1 MSKRLAAATIAKLF
15 LKAGEHW
22 GDQPAFATRTN
33 KANVF
38 QNVSYTCWSSR
49 AKNLATAL
57 IDLGVKARD
66 HIGLISDNRFEWI
79 LASTAIQYCGAAD
92 VPRARDMT
100 ADEMLYILC
109 HADVEVVFVENQA
122 VLEKL
127 DSVRAKLPLL
137 KKVILM
143 DITSQDTSED
153 VFCLQALEEHGRR
166 LRHEGD
172 RRAEERCA
180 RIVPEDLS
188 TIIYTSGTTGI
199 PKGVPITHQAL
210 CSQIDNL
217 IFSLSKEE
225 RALSILPIW
234 HSYERI
240 FEILVISYGATLY
253 YSSIRYLKNDLMI
266 VKPTVM
272 ASAPRLWEAL
282 YERMMAHVSN
292 QDVMKRCLFSLA
304 RGSAHW
310 VRHAWRFFLGQQLD
324 VTGRSW
330 RESLRLALG
339 HGVRL
344 GLACV
349 PFVIL
354 DRLILARLRMV
365 VGGCFRAT
373 ISGGGALSPHIDSF
387 FYDMGIQ
394 IFEGYGLTESSPVLA
409 VRTEENFVLGSV
421 GPPLP
426 KTEIKI
432 HDLVSGEI
440 LYPNTKR
447 TDLGRGLSGEIYAR
461 GPQIMKGY
469 HKDPQTSSLILK
481 EGWLKTGDI
490 GMITF
495 NNCLKIIGRC
505 KETIVLKSGENVE
518 PLPIESRLLES
529 PLIEQCMVVGQ
540 DQKHL
545 GVLLVPSLNGFLKLG
560 WSITSLEELIYEEA
574 LRPVLHREVQRLI
587 SPKHGFKRFE
597 RIGCEALLSQPFQLG
612 EELTATY
619 KLKRHVIFQKYHD
632 LITQMY
638 ET

>member
-1 MSKRLAAATIAKLF
+1 MSKRLVAATIAELF

-22 GDQPAFATRTN
+22 GDKPAFATRAKQGN
-33 KANVF
+33 IF
-38 QNVSYTCWSSR
+38 QAVSYQCWSRR

-57 IDLGVKARD
+57 IDLGVHASD
-66 HIGLISDNRFEWI
+66 HVALISDKRFEWM
-79 LASTAIQYCGAAD
+79 LASAAIQYCGAAD
-92 VPRARDMT
+92 VPRASDMT
-100 ADEMLYILC
+100 PAEMLYILH
-109 HADVEVVFVENQA
+109 HADVQVVFVENQA
-122 VLEKL
+122 TLEKL
-127 DSVRAKLPLL
+127 ESIRVQLPLL

-143 DITSQDTSED
+143 DVASRGFSEG
-153 VFCLQALEEHGRR
+153 VFSLHELEDHGRR
-166 LRHEGD
+166 LRHKGD
-172 RRAEERCA
+172 RRVEERCV
-180 RIVPEDLS
+180 RIVPENLS

-199 PKGVPITHQAL
+199 SKGVPITHAAL

-217 IFSLSKEE
+217 TFSLSKEE
-225 RALSILPIW
+225 KALSILPIW

-253 YSSIRYLKNDLMI
+253 YSSIRHLKNDLII

-272 ASAPRLWEAL
+272 ASAPRLWEVL

-292 QDVMKRCLFSLA
+292 QDVMKRWLFSLA

-310 VRHAWRFFLGQQLD
+310 VRHAWRFFLGQELKL
-324 VTGRSW
+324 TERSW
-330 RESLRLALG
+330 LESLRLALG
-339 HGVRL
+339 HGLRL
-344 GLACV
+344 GLGFL
-349 PFVIL
+349 PFLVL
-354 DRLILARLRMV
+354 NKTLLARLRMV

-373 ISGGGALSPHIDSF
+373 ISGGGALPPYIDSF
-387 FYDMGIQ
+387 FYDIGIQ
-394 IFEGYGLTESSPVLA
+394 IFEGYGLTESSPILA
-409 VRTEENFVLGSV
+409 VRTEDNFVLGTV

-440 LYPNTKR
+440 LYPNGNR
-447 TDLGRGLSGEIYAR
+447 ADLGRGLSGEIYAR

-469 HKDPQTSSLILK
+469 HKDPQTSALILK
-481 EGWLKTGDI
+481 DGWLKTGDI
-490 GMITF
+490 GMMTF

-545 GVLLVPSLNGFLKLG
+545 GVLLLPSLHGFLKLG
-560 WSITSLEELIYEEA
+560 WSVTCLEELVHYEA
-574 LRPVLHREVQRLI
+574 LRPVLHQEVQRLI
-587 SPKHGFKRFE
+587 STAHGFKRFE
-597 RIGCEALLSQPFQLG
+597 RIGCVALLSKPFQLG

-619 KLKRHVIFQKYHD
+619 KLKRHVIFQEYHD